1 VLSVLNPSDDIP
13 HLFLRAV
20 SYLRVST
27 PRQASNGF
35 DEEGHSIPAQR
46 DANRRRAHE
55 LGALVAAEFVD
66 RGRSGR
72 STARPELQRM
82 LDYIRSHEV
91 DYVIVHKVD
100 RLARNRGDDAH
111 LTDEIHAAGA
121 KLVSTTEAINASP
134 SGRLLHGIMASIA
147 EFYSQNLA
155 TEVMKGM
162 RQKASNGGTPGR
174 APLGYLNERRF
185 DDDGREIRTIVI
197 DPDRGPHITWAFRA
211 YASGE
216 WSITRLAA
224 VLNDRGMTT
233 KPGPNTQAQP
243 LTARSVHHL
252 LRNAYY
258 QGTVTFNGVEHPGR
272 HEPLIDPV
280 TWAAVQDMLAAHR
293 NGERSRVHD
302 HYLKGTV
309 FCFEC
314 GRRLIVQSTQ
324 TKSGRVYD
332 YFVCHRRRDSTC
344 TQRKALPIAIVEQR
358 VEDLYRSIQLSPQ
371 QRKRVEQVAL
381 ASLRRRQT
389 INVERLDSLAE
400 QATAVETNRTK
411 LLNAYYAEA
420 LPRDLFLAEQRRLT
434 AERARLDRE
443 RRRTETDRASL
454 EAQVRDA
461 LDLLEDAHAT
471 YASASRRCGSS

>member
-1 VLSVLNPSDDIP
+1 
-13 HLFLRAV
+13 
-20 SYLRVST
+20 
-27 PRQASNGF
+27 
-35 DEEGHSIPAQR
+35 
-46 DANRRRAHE
+46 
-55 LGALVAAEFVD
+55 
-66 RGRSGR
+66 
-72 STARPELQRM
+72 M
-82 LDYIRSHEV
+82 
-91 DYVIVHKVD
+91 
-100 RLARNRGDDAH
+100 
-111 LTDEIHAAGA
+111 
-121 KLVSTTEAINASP
+121 
-134 SGRLLHGIMASIA
+134 GIMASIA

-344 TQRKALPIAIVEQR
+344 TQRKALHIAIVEQR

-471 YASASRRCGSS
+471 YASASATVRKQLNRTIFAGVFLSPESPQIRSELNEPFAGFTTDPGASGND